1 MKKLLALF
9 LFLCI
14 INAYGQEIDYNSI
27 VLPSTARDVSIEE
40 KLVQLAWKNP
50 NSKILVKN
58 VEIAEYELRQSKLSW
73 LDHLRAQG
81 NLNEF
86 TIKDLASNDTND
98 PAVNRASFYPKY
110 NISLSFSLGD
120 FFIKPVETKRRRE
133 LVEVAQESANA
144 QKIAIRA
151 ETLRRYNAYLLAK
164 NILEVQTSMEQ
175 DSYANFKLVQDRFKN
190 GEENIQSY
198 NLILE
203 RYTNQR
209 LKKMEVEMDY
219 KNAKLNVEEMIGM
232 KLENVTGK

>member
-1 MKKLLALF
+1 MKKLYFFF
-9 LFLCI
+9 LLICSW
-14 INAYGQEIDYNSI
+14 NSYAQEIDYNAI
-27 VLPSTARDVSIEE
+27 ILPSTATNVSIEE

-50 NSKILVKN
+50 NSKIFVKN
-58 VEIAEYELRQSKLSW
+58 IDVATYDLRQSQWSW
-73 LDHLRAQG
+73 LENIRVQG

-86 TIKDLASNDTND
+86 TINPAASGGSD
-98 PAVNRASFYPKY
+98 RSLFYPRY
-110 NISLSFSLGD
+110 NFSVMFSLGD
-120 FFIKPVETKRRRE
+120 FAIKPLEVKKRRE
-133 LVEVAQESANA
+133 LREISTESANA

-151 ETLRRYNAYLLAK
+151 ETLRRYNNYLLAK
-164 NILEVQTSMEQ
+164 NVLEVQTAMEQ

-209 LKKMEVEMDY
+209 LKRLEVETAF

-232 KLENVTGK
+232 KLENVTGN